1 MENLITVTE
10 DDRSSSATGER
21 ASTRTRELAQRLSG
35 AVEVLLLWHPE
46 IDRVEVSVRDLT
58 TGAGF
63 QIEVAPGDAI
73 DAFYHPY
80 AYAAML
86 ESSYG
91 LDRETAIVDG

>member
-1 MENLITVTE
+1 MENLITVTK

-21 ASTRTRELAQRLSG
+21 ASTPTRELAQRLSG

-46 IDRVEVSVRDLT
+46 IDRVELSVRDLT

-86 ESSYG
+86 EGSYG